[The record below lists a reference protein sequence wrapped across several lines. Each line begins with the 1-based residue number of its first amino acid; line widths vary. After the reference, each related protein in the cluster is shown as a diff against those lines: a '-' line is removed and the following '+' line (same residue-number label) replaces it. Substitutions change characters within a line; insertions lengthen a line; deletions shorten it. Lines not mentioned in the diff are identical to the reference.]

1 MSNPT
6 LSWNLASDVREL
18 FEYQFM
24 VNALQAGTI
33 VAVMAGVVGWYMVL
47 RRQSFAGHTISVMAF
62 PGASGAAL
70 AGLPIAL
77 GYYLACGIA
86 AVTIG
91 RAGRSAKRGRGGE
104 SAAIG
109 AVQVAGLA
117 AGFLFLSL
125 YGGVLERLETLL
137 FGTFLGIDSNQVLT
151 LLCVAA
157 AALATLAMVGR
168 PLLLASL
175 DPDVAHARGVPVRA
189 LDVGFLLILGL
200 AVAATSQITGALLV
214 FALLVAPPAAAQA
227 LTPRPWLS
235 LALSVVFALLVMWV
249 GLGISYFSIYPL
261 GFFVTS
267 LAFGLY
273 VLAQLVSHARV
284 RFARNGPSAAPPDA
298 SVAPLDAH
306 PEPTPP
312 PKVPPDMSCEPVPL
326 PGVAPYEP
334 GPAAAA

>member
-1 MSNPT
+1 MGNTT
-6 LSWNLASDVREL
+6 LSWNLVSDVREL
-18 FEYQFM
+18 LSYQFM

-47 RRQSFAGHTISVMAF
+47 RRQSFAGHTIAVMSF
-62 PGASGAAL
+62 PGAAGAAL
-70 AGLPIAL
+70 AGAPSAL

-86 AVTIG
+86 ALTIG
-91 RAGRSAKRGRGGE
+91 RAGGSAQRARSGE

-109 AVQVAGLA
+109 VVQVGGLA
-117 AGFLFLSL
+117 LGFLFLSL
-125 YGGVLERLETLL
+125 YSGVLEQLETLL
-137 FGTFLGIDSNQVLT
+137 FGTFLGIDRDQVLT
-151 LLCVAA
+151 LLVVALVVL
-157 AALATLAMVGR
+157 AALAVLGR

-175 DPDVAHARGVPVRA
+175 DPEVARARGVPVRA

-227 LTPRPWLS
+227 LTPRPGLS
-235 LALSVVFALLVMWV
+235 LVLSVVFALLVTWV

-273 VLAQLVSHARV
+273 VLAQAIRRVGVRASRDAR
-284 RFARNGPSAAPPDA
+284 PSDPAPA
-298 SVAPLDAH
+298 V
-306 PEPTPP
+306 
-312 PKVPPDMSCEPVPL
+312 
-326 PGVAPYEP
+326 
-334 GPAAAA
+334 

>member
-1 MSNPT
+1 MSGPT
-6 LSWNLASDVREL
+6 LSWNVASDVGAL

-47 RRQSFAGHTISVMAF
+47 RRQGFAGHTISVMAF

-70 AGLPIAL
+70 VGAPATL

-86 AVTIG
+86 ALTIG
-91 RAGRSAKRGRGGE
+91 RAGGPATRGRGGE

-109 AVQVAGLA
+109 VVQVVGLA

-125 YGGVLERLETLL
+125 YSGVLERLETLL
-137 FGTFLGIDSNQVLT
+137 FGTFLGIDQNQVLT
-151 LLCVAA
+151 LLIVAIA
-157 AALATLAMVGR
+157 VLGALAMVGR

-175 DPDVAHARGVPVRA
+175 DPDAARARGVPVRA

-214 FALLVAPPAAAQA
+214 FALLVAPAAAAQA
-227 LTPRPWLS
+227 LTPRPGLS
-235 LALSVVFALLVMWV
+235 LVLSVVFALLVIWI

-261 GFFVTS
+261 GFFVTT

-273 VLAQLVSHARV
+273 VLALLGRLVAARFP
-284 RFARNGPSAAPPDA
+284 RAGRRIDGAGQPEAPSSAI
-298 SVAPLDAH
+298 V
-306 PEPTPP
+306 
-312 PKVPPDMSCEPVPL
+312 
-326 PGVAPYEP
+326 
-334 GPAAAA
+334 

>member
-70 AGLPIAL
+70 VGAPAAL

-86 AVTIG
+86 ALTIG
-91 RAGRSAKRGRGGE
+91 GTGGAMGRGRGGE

-109 AVQVAGLA
+109 VVQVAGLA
-117 AGFLFLSL
+117 LGFLFLSL
-125 YGGVLERLETLL
+125 YSGVLEQLETLL
-137 FGTFLGIDSNQVLT
+137 FGTFLGIDSDQVLT
-151 LLCVAA
+151 LLIV
-157 AALATLAMVGR
+157 ALAVLVALAVVGR

-175 DPDVAHARGVPVRA
+175 DPEAARARGVPVRV

-200 AVAATSQITGALLV
+200 AVGATSQITGALLV
-214 FALLVAPPAAAQA
+214 FALLVAPAAAAQT
-227 LTPRPWLS
+227 LTPRPGLS
-235 LALSVVFALLVMWV
+235 LALSIAFALLVTWV

-267 LAFGLY
+267 LGFAVY
-273 VLAQLVSHARV
+273 ALAKLIRHLATRPARGSDG
-284 RFARNGPSAAPPDA
+284 ALSATPPE
-298 SVAPLDAH
+298 PAH
-306 PEPTPP
+306 P
-312 PKVPPDMSCEPVPL
+312 VV
-326 PGVAPYEP
+326 V
-334 GPAAAA
+334 

>member
-6 LSWNLASDVREL
+6 LSWNLASDVRQL
-18 FEYQFM
+18 LSYQFM

-47 RRQSFAGHTISVMAF
+47 RRQSFAGHTIAVMSF
-62 PGASGAAL
+62 PGAAGAAL
-70 AGLPIAL
+70 AGLPGAF

-86 AVTIG
+86 ALSIG
-91 RAGRSAKRGRGGE
+91 RSGGSSTRGRSGE

-109 AVQVAGLA
+109 VVQVAGLA
-117 AGFLFLSL
+117 LGFLFLSL
-125 YGGVLERLETLL
+125 YSGVLEQLETLL
-137 FGTFLGIDSNQVLT
+137 FGTFLGIDRNQVLT
-151 LLCVAA
+151 LLIVAA
-157 AALATLAMVGR
+157 TVLTALAAVGR

-175 DPDVAHARGVPVRA
+175 DPEVARARGVPVFA

-227 LTPRPWLS
+227 LTPRPGLS
-235 LALSVVFALLVMWV
+235 LLLSVVFALLVMWL

-267 LAFGLY
+267 FAFALY
-273 VLAQLVSHARV
+273 LLAQLTRLLAM
-284 RFARNGPSAAPPDA
+284 RFRRGA
-298 SVAPLDAH
+298 
-306 PEPTPP
+306 
-312 PKVPPDMSCEPVPL
+312 
-326 PGVAPYEP
+326 
-334 GPAAAA
+334 